1 MSNFDLRPLIG
12 RGDALIVIPPFA
24 GLDRPSLAAHTLQAC
39 AAEAGFRVRVL
50 YANLLLAK
58 EIGDSLYTAICFA
71 PTSSLLGERFFARSA
86 YGVPQL
92 GRDDPVIRAAI
103 NDISGQ
109 VNVTP
114 DEIRDLETRM
124 TGWVE
129 HLAAAIAECRFP
141 VVGFSTTFEQTAAS
155 VALLNRVKAL
165 QPETITLLGGA
176 NCEGVM
182 AEGLLTLPVQVDY
195 IFNGESEDTFPAF
208 LEAVASGNPPQTRI
222 VQGTPCRN
230 LDAVPVTNFDEFFE
244 QRDAFLPH
252 SAYASSDI
260 MWLPYEGSRG
270 CWWGEKH
277 HCTFCGINGTGMD
290 FRERSADRLLHDLR
304 SLSERH
310 QIKRICMTDNIMPH
324 KFFRT
329 FIPRV
334 GDEVPGLYMFYE
346 QKANLTLEQVAALQ
360 RSGVKVIQPGIEAL
374 SSDLLK
380 RMDKGVSARQNM
392 ALLRYARAANLEM
405 NWNLL
410 YGFPGDGTG
419 EYLQTLNVLKRIRH
433 LQPPNGFFALSIDR
447 FSPYF
452 FAKERYG
459 IRSIRPMPSYFSVLP
474 EGADVS
480 NIAYHFIGDYD
491 TVRRSNPAIIERVQ
505 QEIDDWKACW
515 ESAGDEPPV
524 LAIVQFEPDRYMILD
539 TRGMADTTPVKFVD
553 REHAAAAL
561 IAHPMHND
569 TATGRWARE
578 QSIALELEGWHVP
591 LATASV
597 ELLSLFEKEAKVTK
611 SASSGVFAVI
621 EDRAQPVA

>member
-1 MSNFDLRPLIG
+1 MSSLDFRALVG
-12 RGDALIVIPPFA
+12 SGDALIVIPPFA

-39 AAEAGFRVRVL
+39 AAKAGFRVRVL

-92 GRDDPVIRAAI
+92 GRDDPVIQAAI
-103 NDISGQ
+103 TDISGQ

-114 DEIRDLETRM
+114 DEIRALETRM
-124 TGWVE
+124 SGWVDQ
-129 HLAAAIAECRFP
+129 LAAAIADLRFP

-155 VALLNRVKAL
+155 VALLNRVKAF
-165 QPETITLLGGA
+165 QPQTITLLGGA

-208 LEAVASGNPPQTRI
+208 LEALASGNPPSTRI

-230 LDAVPVTNFDEFFE
+230 LDAVPTTNFDEFFE
-244 QRDAFLPH
+244 QRDAFLSESP
-252 SAYASSDI
+252 YASSEI

-290 FRERSADRLLHDLR
+290 FRERSADRLLSDLR
-304 SLSERH
+304 TLSERYG
-310 QIKRICMTDNIMPH
+310 IKRICMTDNIMPH

-329 FIPRV
+329 FIPRL

-410 YGFPGDGTG
+410 YGFPGDGTD
-419 EYLQTLNVLKRIRH
+419 EYRQTLDLLRYIRH
-433 LQPPNGFFALSIDR
+433 LQPPNGLFALSIDR

-452 FAKERYG
+452 FAQERYG
-459 IRSIRPMPSYFSVLP
+459 IRSIRPMPSYLSVLP
-474 EGADVS
+474 DGADVP

-491 TVRRSNPAIIERVQ
+491 TARRSNPAIIQ
-505 QEIDDWKACW
+505 QLQKEIEDWKACW
-515 ESAGDEPPV
+515 ESAGDQPPV
-524 LAIVQFEPDRYMILD
+524 LAVVQFEPDRYMILD
-539 TRGMADTTPVKFVD
+539 TRGMADTISVQFVG
-553 REHAAAAL
+553 REHASAAL
-561 IAHPMHND
+561 VAHPMHND
-569 TATGRWARE
+569 TALGQWARD
-578 QSIALELEGWHVP
+578 QSIAVELEGWHVP

-597 ELLSLFEKEAKVTK
+597 ELLSEFERQAKSVK
-611 SASSGVFAVI
+611 IPSLSAFAVLQ
-621 EDRAQPVA
+621 DRPQPVA